1 MTTTQLNRIKKKL
14 PPHYA
19 VIIAKSLGTPT
30 IDNRKVIRVMNG
42 EVTDPDFTTPILDA
56 ALQLIEK
63 NKKLKSKLQK
73 TLKAA

>member
-14 PPHYA
+14 PPHYGA
-19 VIIAKSLGTPT
+19 IIAKSLGTPT

-42 EVTDPDFTTPILDA
+42 EITDPDFTTPILDA